1 MTAAWRTV
9 ILAGLVLGI
18 VTSVTA
24 AGAGVW
30 KMIHNA
36 GKAEAAAEC
45 KARAATITE
54 AVEQARQAFR
64 EDTTNAVAQI
74 RITSRPVVE
83 RITERI
89 RTERVYA
96 DCVHPGGADGLRDL
110 NRAITGRDPGPSG
123 ASPGANAGAA
133 PSVPGA
139 SAAARP

>member
-1 MTAAWRTV
+1 VTAAWRTV

-18 VTSVTA
+18 ITSVTA

-36 GKAEAAAEC
+36 GKAEGLAEC
-45 KARAATITE
+45 KARSEAITE

-83 RITERI
+83 RITERV
-89 RTERVYA
+89 RTERVYS
-96 DCVHPGGADGLRDL
+96 DCVHPGGADGLRDI
-110 NRAITGRDPGPSG
+110 NRAITGRDPSAGG
-123 ASPGANAGAA
+123 PGAGANPGAA
-133 PSVPGA
+133 PGMPGA
-139 SAAARP
+139 AAPP